1 MWRRLGEGLQPLRKD
16 EEERLRRVFDRI
28 DKNAD
33 GYAHQRRLFASR
45 LLWARLVS
53 IVAFRLTVT
62 PLSNFCGISGR
73 SICASDLR
81 ATMKAFEVRCAADE
95 G

>member
-33 GYAHQRRLFASR
+33 GYAHQRRP
-45 LLWARLVS
+45 LLHHVCCGPDLS
-53 IVAFRLTVT
+53 
-62 PLSNFCGISGR
+62 PLSG
-73 SICASDLR
+73 LR
-81 ATMKAFEVRCAADE
+81 
-95 G
+95 